1 MPAKLI
7 ALYKRPLD
15 TAHFDKYYFES
26 HLPVAKTVPGLRRY
40 TVNAGPI
47 ASPQGP
53 AAYHL
58 VAELHFDSLGDVAK
72 ALASPEGQRTGADL
86 ANFASGGVELL
97 VMETREV

>member
-7 ALYKRPLD
+7 ALYKKPLD
-15 TAHFDKYYFES
+15 TAHFDQYYFEK
-26 HLPVAKTVPGLRRY
+26 HVPLAKTVPGLRRF
-40 TVNAGPI
+40 TVNASPI

-53 AAYHL
+53 AVYHL
-58 VAELHFDSLGDVAK
+58 VSELYFDSLGDAAR